1 MSRYPLWKY
10 ILVILLMVY
19 AVIYTLPNFYE
30 SYPSINVTNYEN
42 RDLSK
47 VELTKLI
54 EDKSIPYMG
63 VDGRS
68 IFFKSIDDQLSAY
81 NKLSSDQKF
90 KYTLSNY
97 NHIPKWLHAINA
109 QPVSLGLDLK
119 GGVHF
124 LLQIDT
130 DNVRKSRA
138 NQLESNLRNFL
149 IDNGIRY
156 SNVINDN
163 SEVKFVLINKFD
175 LLREY
180 KYSLWQT
187 NTLIFF
193 LIAILA
199 GIANEYTEWLIICLL
214 YTSPSPRDLSTSR
227 MPCSA

>member
-10 ILVILLMVY
+10 ILVILVMVY

-30 SYPSINVTNYEN
+30 TYPSINVTNYEN
-42 RDLSK
+42 RDISK

-54 EDKSIPYMG
+54 EDKSISYMG

-97 NHIPKWLHAINA
+97 NQIPKWLNAINA

-130 DNVRKSRA
+130 ENVRKSRA
-138 NQLESNLRNFL
+138 NQLETNLRNFL
-149 IDNGIRY
+149 IDNGVRY

-163 SEVKFVLINKFD
+163 SEVKFVLINKNINT
-175 LLREY
+175 
-180 KYSLWQT
+180 QT
-187 NTLIFF
+187 LDVLSDTFRD
-193 LIAILA
+193 
-199 GIANEYTEWLIICLL
+199 Y
-214 YTSPSPRDLSTSR
+214 DLSLIHISEPTR
-227 MPCSA
+227 L